1 MVKGSEFIAEDTANF
16 RFLDDVSNVFQTSVL
31 DS

>member
-1 MVKGSEFIAEDTANF
+1 MVTGSEFIAKDRVNF
-16 RFLDDVSNVFQTSVL
+16 RFLDDVSNVLQTSVL